1 MKTVNPDREY
11 ELLLN
16 MVNRYFEG
24 ETSREEEMTLRR
36 RLVDTD
42 CDMPEIEEA
51 RAVMCLFATSRRQ
64 QTAPAAMP
72 AAKPKPKRSFP
83 FAAVSAAASV
93 AVIIVAVLSIM
104 SPGSMTD
111 GDMMAKGPD
120 RGYDSVARYRMNNA
134 AGHSH
139 MALAM
144 VTGGVNRPDTPDEI
158 ASIIGSEMGL
168 MAEAERSVYESMEE
182 DFTLLR
188 DLPLGGE

>member
-16 MVNRYFEG
+16 LVNRYFEG

-36 RLVDTD
+36 HLVDTD

-51 RAVMCLFATSRRQ
+51 RAVMGLFATARRQ
-64 QTAPAAMP
+64 QPAPAAMP
-72 AAKPKPKRSFP
+72 AAKPKRSFP

-111 GDMMAKGPD
+111 GDMMAKGPA
-120 RGYDSVARYRMNNA
+120 RSYDSVAQYRMNNA
-134 AGHSH
+134 AGHNH